1 MEAINLFVAIHPQ
14 LKTVVERMIAEN
26 LVRYEVLELEAG
38 EYLFR
43 EGDGIRST
51 FYVQRGLV
59 KLSSNSADGYAKTIF
74 LHKAGTLLGFQ
85 EFQEEGPKSSILNAR
100 TSMRSTVVVIDA
112 QDFSRYLQANGDACY
127 AMAQYLFS
135 MLALETRE
143 AVNSSIYSVLQR
155 FAALLLNLAHEF
167 GANHEPALLPFSNA
181 ELAEML
187 GVHVNSIANAITS
200 LRRSGCIDK
209 QRSYLAIIDFEKL
222 RSVAENLVASE

>member
-1 MEAINLFVAIHPQ
+1 MASRLSIPRCLPFLSGIIASFPPGKPWWEDCRPREKGRPLPAAGLAAYARREAAGFARKTERNGVAIQ
-14 LKTVVERMIAEN
+14 I
-26 LVRYEVLELEAG
+26 
-38 EYLFR
+38 
-43 EGDGIRST
+43 ST
-51 FYVQRGLV
+51 
-59 KLSSNSADGYAKTIF
+59 KK
-74 LHKAGTLLGFQ
+74 
-85 EFQEEGPKSSILNAR
+85 
-100 TSMRSTVVVIDA
+100 
-112 QDFSRYLQANGDACY
+112 
-127 AMAQYLFS
+127 YLFS